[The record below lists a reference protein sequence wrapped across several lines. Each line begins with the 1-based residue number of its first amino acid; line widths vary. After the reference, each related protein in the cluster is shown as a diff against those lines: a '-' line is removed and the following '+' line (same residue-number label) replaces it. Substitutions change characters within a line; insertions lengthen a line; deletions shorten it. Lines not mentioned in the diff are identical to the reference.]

1 MQCSQRNTFITRITE
16 LPKEIQDILM
26 LITQEVL
33 STMQVP
39 EVDSDEEIDDE
50 HLKTFDEMMQEVG
63 DGEEFDD
70 WNEWNDTESPY
81 NSSKLFF
88 ESFLNNSSI
97 RSFWK
102 TTWRKRYKRINRINR
117 IDNEIDSLKQEI
129 LRLTEE
135 NKDYQEEIKTLQ
147 VDKENLLIQQEK
159 LSVWYKELNSLIRHH
174 YLNQNN

>member
-1 MQCSQRNTFITRITE
+1 
-16 LPKEIQDILM
+16 M

-88 ESFLNNSSI
+88 DSFLNNSSI
-97 RSFWK
+97 RSF
-102 TTWRKRYKRINRINR
+102 
-117 IDNEIDSLKQEI
+117 
-129 LRLTEE
+129 
-135 NKDYQEEIKTLQ
+135 
-147 VDKENLLIQQEK
+147 
-159 LSVWYKELNSLIRHH
+159 
-174 YLNQNN
+174 

>member
-1 MQCSQRNTFITRITE
+1 MQCSQRNTFITRITA

-81 NSSKLFF
+81 NSSKLLF
-88 ESFLNNSSI
+88 ELFVINSSI
-97 RSFWK
+97 RSF
-102 TTWRKRYKRINRINR
+102 
-117 IDNEIDSLKQEI
+117 
-129 LRLTEE
+129 
-135 NKDYQEEIKTLQ
+135 
-147 VDKENLLIQQEK
+147 
-159 LSVWYKELNSLIRHH
+159 
-174 YLNQNN
+174 